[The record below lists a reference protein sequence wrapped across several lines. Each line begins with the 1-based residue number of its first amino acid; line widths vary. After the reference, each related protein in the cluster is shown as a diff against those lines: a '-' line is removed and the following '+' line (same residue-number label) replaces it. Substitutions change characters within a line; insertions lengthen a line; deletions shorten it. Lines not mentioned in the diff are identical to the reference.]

1 MIEAL
6 YNFYR
11 IFILKGRLLSM
22 ESNSYREEMLDLN
35 EKLLAAEAERIQGV
49 KTYSSEEVDAHL
61 EALINET

>member
-1 MIEAL
+1 
-6 YNFYR
+6 
-11 IFILKGRLLSM
+11 M
-22 ESNSYREEMLDLN
+22 ESNSYRGEMLDLN